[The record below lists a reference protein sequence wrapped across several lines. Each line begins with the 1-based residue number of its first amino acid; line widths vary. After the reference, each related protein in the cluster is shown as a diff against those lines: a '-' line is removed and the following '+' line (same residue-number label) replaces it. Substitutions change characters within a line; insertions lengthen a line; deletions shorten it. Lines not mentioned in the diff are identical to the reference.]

1 MRTFAYRDAPRWLP
15 IPEYTLRCS
24 GCGATFADDDGL
36 RLECA
41 HDHSPALLRSEYA
54 EKRFVVGAEP
64 SVLRYREWLPL
75 RRPISTVART
85 GVYRSQALAA
95 RLGLSD
101 LWIAFNGWWPERG
114 ATDPT
119 GTFKDLEAF
128 AVLGRFPERERRPLV
143 VASAGN
149 TAAAFADACTANEL
163 PVILVI
169 PLDAWGAIAGNA
181 AVGPT
186 VRTIAVANAQ
196 YDDAILFAKRLAATG
211 EVVFEG
217 GVRNVARRDGMGT
230 TMLAAAEAL
239 GKLPDVYVQAVGS
252 AAGALAVHEASA
264 RLIADGRYG
273 TRPPRLVLAQNAPFS
288 PIHDAW
294 HRRQTALDEMS
305 DAAAREAIA
314 QIGAPVLSNR
324 TPPYAVSGG
333 VHDALAESSGTTYGI
348 DNDALAAG
356 AELFGQTEG
365 PDMDP
370 AAAVAVAA
378 LARATADG
386 TIASDE
392 TVLLHI
398 TGGGRRQLA
407 PKNPPGLRP
416 SLVIERADLDD
427 IALERARRMVA
438 ALTV

>member
-1 MRTFAYRDAPRWLP
+1 VKTFAYRDTPRWLP

-24 GCGATFADDDGL
+24 GCAATFPDDDGL
-36 RLECA
+36 RLECS
-41 HDHSPALLRSEYA
+41 HDHPPALLRSEYA
-54 EKRFVVGAEP
+54 EKRFVVGSEP

-85 GVYRSQALAA
+85 GIYRSQALAD

-114 ATDPT
+114 ATVPT

-128 AVLGRFPERERRPLV
+128 AVLGRFPSDERRPLV

-163 PVILVI
+163 PVLLVV
-169 PLDAWGAIAGNA
+169 PLDAWGAIASNA

-186 VRTIAVANAQ
+186 VRTVAIANAQ
-196 YDDAILFAKRLAATG
+196 YDDAIAFARRLAATG

-230 TMLAAAEAL
+230 TMLAAAETL
-239 GKLPDVYVQAVGS
+239 GRLPDVYVQAVGS
-252 AAGALAVHEASA
+252 AAGALAVHEAAA
-264 RLIADGRYG
+264 RLIGDGRYG
-273 TRPPRLVLAQNAPFS
+273 TQAPRLVLAQNAPFS

-294 HRRQTALDEMS
+294 SRHSDGLAEIS
-305 DAAAREAIA
+305 DAEARDRIA
-314 QIGAPVLSNR
+314 EIGAPVLSNR

-333 VHDALAESSGTTYGI
+333 VHDALSESGGITFGI
-348 DNDALAAG
+348 DNAELAAG
-356 AELFGQTEG
+356 ADLFGQTEG
-365 PDMDP
+365 PDLDP

-378 LARATADG
+378 LARAVRER

-392 TVLLHI
+392 RVLLHI
-398 TGGGRRQLA
+398 TGGGRKQLA

-427 IALERARRMVA
+427 IALERARRLVA
-438 ALTV
+438 AISV